1 MKIKEGFELQNVC
14 GENVVLATGVDNIN
28 FSKIISLNESAA
40 LIWKNVVG
48 KEFDEMD
55 MVKVLLDE
63 YEIDELTAQKDV
75 VNLVGSWKD
84 AGLIA

>member
-14 GENVVLATGVDNIN
+14 GENVVLASGVENIN

>member
-14 GENVVLATGVDNIN
+14 GENVVLASGVENIN

-63 YEIDELTAQKDV
+63 YEIDEFTAQKDV